1 MASLNLGCFFMNHVL
16 NAEKAP
22 NYPFRRAVVAATLA
36 GVAVLGAIGLNKA
49 NNEPKLGDS
58 SVTVERGDTL
68 WGVAREHCQKM
79 STDEAVFYLRELNDI
94 EDPGLMQPGDEIVLL
109 NTCE

>member
-1 MASLNLGCFFMNHVL
+1 MNHVL